1 MTAPYVFALAAV
13 LLVVVAA
20 VLAWHW
26 ATRRTGRHHPIDPRQ
41 HKRRIARAWP
51 PDEKGPRR

>member
-1 MTAPYVFALAAV
+1 MTAPYVLTLAAV

-26 ATRRTGRHHPIDPRQ
+26 ATRRTGRHHPIDPSQ
-41 HKRRIARAWP
+41 HKRRARP
-51 PDEKGPRR
+51 PDEKGSRR